1 MPAPW
6 KAHLKED
13 IFFMLDSVS
22 IGARVKHHRTR
33 NGISQEELAE
43 RIQISRVT
51 ISNIE
56 RGESTPSLETIVN
69 IANALY
75 TSADE
80 LLAGNLLVVSTGR
93 IEEELDILY
102 DCSQE
107 ESKLLLQNMRA
118 LKEIIRGY
126 KISK

>member
-1 MPAPW
+1 
-6 KAHLKED
+6 
-13 IFFMLDSVS
+13 MLDSVS

-43 RIQISRVT
+43 RIKISRVT
-51 ISNIE
+51 VSNIE

-75 TSADE
+75 TSADD
-80 LLAGNLLVVSTGR
+80 LLAGNLLVVGTGL

-102 DCSQE
+102 DCSKE

-118 LKEIIRGY
+118 LKDIIRGY
-126 KISK
+126 KITK